1 MVDNISGNLY
11 FLSDLFS
18 CNILAHNLYNSTVT
32 TVLEL
37 KIMTIL

>member
-18 CNILAHNLYNSTVT
+18 SNILAHDLYNSTVT
-32 TVLEL
+32 IILDL
-37 KIMTIL
+37 KIMTFL

>member
-1 MVDNISGNLY
+1 MLDNISGNLY

-18 CNILAHNLYNSTVT
+18 SNILVQNFYNSTVT
-32 TVLEL
+32 IILDL